1 MLVLVLFFLPPGAT
15 RILKLTSS
23 VLEIDMK
30 FDEKYRVDFPE
41 FDIDI
46 SGFTLKAD
54 PNVK

>member
-1 MLVLVLFFLPPGAT
+1 
-15 RILKLTSS
+15 
-23 VLEIDMK
+23 MK